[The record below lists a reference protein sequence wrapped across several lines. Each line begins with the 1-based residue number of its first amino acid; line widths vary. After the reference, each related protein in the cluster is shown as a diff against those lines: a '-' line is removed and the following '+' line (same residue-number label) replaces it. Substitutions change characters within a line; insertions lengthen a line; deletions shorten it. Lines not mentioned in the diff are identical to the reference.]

1 VGASRQGRRPEVGP
15 RPLSDPGRRVVR
27 VLPDEPAINKTFDY
41 SVPDDLAADVRIGT
55 MVRVALHGRRVGGW
69 VVADEVTAP
78 PDVRVRDLAKVS
90 GWGPAADVIDLA
102 TWASWRWAGR
112 PASFL
117 RTASPPRVVR
127 SLPRPAG
134 DGGPSSPSPP
144 AEPPDASAYD
154 HPRSV
159 VRVAPTADPTRLVL
173 AAAARGN
180 ALVLTPSVA
189 AARALGLA
197 LRRAGV
203 TVAIMDRD
211 WASAAAGAVVVGS
224 RAAAWA
230 PVVDLAAVVVLDE
243 HDESYQEER
252 APTWHARDVAAE
264 RARRAGVPCVLVSP
278 TPTLEALD
286 WGRLVT
292 PSRTDER
299 AGWPLVDV
307 VDRRKEDVTRGGLY
321 SDGLVRALRG
331 GGRIVCVLNRTGRSR
346 LLACASCGELARCE
360 RCDASVTQGD
370 DGELRCRR
378 CDTTRPAVCAECG
391 ATRLKNL
398 RVGIGRAREELEALA
413 GEPVVEVSASSDDR
427 LPDSR
432 IYVGT
437 EAVLHRVPDARVVA
451 FLDFDQELLA
461 PRYRVAEQAMALL
474 VRAARLLGPRD
485 RGGRLLIQT
494 RLPRNEV
501 ITAALHADP
510 GRLVVVERERRQALG
525 FPPYAALAEVSGE
538 AAATYV
544 ESLGQPLG
552 LTVLGPADGRWLVR
566 AQDHQTLCEALAA
579 TTRPPG
585 RLRVAVDPL
594 RV

>member
-1 VGASRQGRRPEVGP
+1 
-15 RPLSDPGRRVVR
+15 
-27 VLPDEPAINKTFDY
+27 
-41 SVPDDLAADVRIGT
+41 
-55 MVRVALHGRRVGGW
+55 
-69 VVADEVTAP
+69 
-78 PDVRVRDLAKVS
+78 
-90 GWGPAADVIDLA
+90 
-102 TWASWRWAGR
+102 
-112 PASFL
+112 
-117 RTASPPRVVR
+117 
-127 SLPRPAG
+127 
-134 DGGPSSPSPP
+134 
-144 AEPPDASAYD
+144 
-154 HPRSV
+154 
-159 VRVAPTADPTRLVL
+159 
-173 AAAARGN
+173 
-180 ALVLTPSVA
+180 
-189 AARALGLA
+189 
-197 LRRAGV
+197 
-203 TVAIMDRD
+203 
-211 WASAAAGAVVVGS
+211 
-224 RAAAWA
+224 
-230 PVVDLAAVVVLDE
+230 
-243 HDESYQEER
+243 
-252 APTWHARDVAAE
+252 
-264 RARRAGVPCVLVSP
+264 
-278 TPTLEALD
+278 
-286 WGRLVT
+286 
-292 PSRTDER
+292 
-299 AGWPLVDV
+299 
-307 VDRRKEDVTRGGLY
+307 
-321 SDGLVRALRG
+321 
-331 GGRIVCVLNRTGRSR
+331 
-346 LLACASCGELARCE
+346 
-360 RCDASVTQGD
+360 VTQGD

-566 AQDHQTLCEALAA
+566 APDHQTLCEALAA

>member
-1 VGASRQGRRPEVGP
+1 
-15 RPLSDPGRRVVR
+15 
-27 VLPDEPAINKTFDY
+27 
-41 SVPDDLAADVRIGT
+41 
-55 MVRVALHGRRVGGW
+55 
-69 VVADEVTAP
+69 
-78 PDVRVRDLAKVS
+78 
-90 GWGPAADVIDLA
+90 
-102 TWASWRWAGR
+102 
-112 PASFL
+112 
-117 RTASPPRVVR
+117 
-127 SLPRPAG
+127 
-134 DGGPSSPSPP
+134 
-144 AEPPDASAYD
+144 
-154 HPRSV
+154 
-159 VRVAPTADPTRLVL
+159 VAPTADPTGLVL

-566 AQDHQTLCEALAA
+566 APDHQTLCEAQAA